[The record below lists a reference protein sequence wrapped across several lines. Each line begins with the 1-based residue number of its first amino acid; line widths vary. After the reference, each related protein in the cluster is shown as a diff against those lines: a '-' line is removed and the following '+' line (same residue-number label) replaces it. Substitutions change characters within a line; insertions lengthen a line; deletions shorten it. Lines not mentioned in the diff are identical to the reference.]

1 MSDLYKNT
9 TSRESGPKSLSHRDR
24 NRKAEVAAQAN
35 LMLARYP
42 ADVREQIIDLL
53 QLLAER
59 PGDAENGVR

>member
-9 TSRESGPKSLSHRDR
+9 PSHDGQPKRQSSRDG
-24 NRKAEVAAQAN
+24 NRKAEFTAQAN
-35 LMLARYP
+35 VTLARYP

-53 QLLAER
+53 QVLAER